1 MKQQQNEQ
9 EFMQPCTEYV
19 SKWAW
24 TSEHG
29 TTSEQSHHK
38 ITTVQHEQS
47 MKQLQQVDAQIVY
60 VALHGSFINTI
71 HSLVPLLLLATLP
84 NTYQQ

>member
-1 MKQQQNEQ
+1 
-9 EFMQPCTEYV
+9 
-19 SKWAW
+19 
-24 TSEHG
+24 
-29 TTSEQSHHK
+29 
-38 ITTVQHEQS
+38 

-71 HSLVPLLLLATLP
+71 YSLVPLLLLATLP

>member
-1 MKQQQNEQ
+1 
-9 EFMQPCTEYV
+9 
-19 SKWAW
+19 
-24 TSEHG
+24 
-29 TTSEQSHHK
+29 
-38 ITTVQHEQS
+38 